1 MCSRGARERECL
13 KGSASAVEEEWLDG
27 VFVCEGESWKER
39 SWFDTTECAR
49 QPELGA
55 IFLPRSRPEHGPAG
69 TTEREGFSFISF
81 SLGFCACVSGVEA
94 LSVKVEIRVSCPCVG
109 RPR

>member
-1 MCSRGARERECL
+1 MWKSAQKVSEERHRVVGELRRQNEKARVDADRGVRGAR
-13 KGSASAVEEEWLDG
+13 GS
-27 VFVCEGESWKER
+27 
-39 SWFDTTECAR
+39 TTECAR

>member
-39 SWFDTTECAR
+39 SWFDTTIECVR
-49 QPELGA
+49 
-55 IFLPRSRPEHGPAG
+55 LPRR
-69 TTEREGFSFISF
+69 TTILPRLGQASGQHRDDAREVPFSFLF
-81 SLGFCACVSGVEA
+81 LFTGFLCV
-94 LSVKVEIRVSCPCVG
+94 CVWCG
-109 RPR
+109 GLVR